1 VFILTPERARAGV
14 ENVWATGTN
23 VDSVRK
29 AIVAA
34 GDSMRVRRDTI
45 AKSLV
50 RRDTIAKTAVK
61 RDTLAKTPV
70 KRDSAVKAPGKRIP

>member
-1 VFILTPERARAGV
+1 V

-34 GDSMRVRRDTI
+34 GDSMHVRRDTL

-50 RRDTIAKTAVK
+50 R

-70 KRDSAVKAPGKRIP
+70 KRDTAAKAPGKPDSSAKAPGKRIP